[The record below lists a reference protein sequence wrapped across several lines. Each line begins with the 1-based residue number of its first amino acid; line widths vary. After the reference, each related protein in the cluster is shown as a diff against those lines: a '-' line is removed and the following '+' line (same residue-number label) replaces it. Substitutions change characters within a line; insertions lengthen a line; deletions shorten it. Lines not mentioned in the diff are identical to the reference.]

1 MKSFWIRLMNI
12 VAITVLLTGYE
23 AILNQR
29 EQEDKIARLNMELET
44 AALETEN
51 VKQQLIINNGTDSGT
66 DVSEGQDTGGN
77 TGQYTDGTY
86 SGEAQGFG
94 GPIAIDIV
102 IENKKIS
109 EINIVSA
116 ENEDTAYLTMAEN
129 IIPDII
135 ENQSAD
141 VDTISGATFS
151 STGIKDAAAAAL
163 EEAEK

>member
-23 AILNQR
+23 AILTQR

-51 VKQQLIINNGTDSGT
+51 VKQQLIINNGTDLGT
-66 DVSEGQDTGGN
+66 DVSDGQDTGGN
-77 TGQYTDGTY
+77 TGQYADGTY

-116 ENEDTAYLTMAEN
+116 ENEDTAYLTMAED

-135 ENQSAD
+135 ESQSAD